1 MHVNI
6 ELAIRVAALARE
18 ARWPSLDRYL
28 QRHRSPMRALKR

>member
-1 MHVNI
+1 MHFNI

-28 QRHRSPMRALKR
+28 QGHGSPMRALER